1 MASDAVGH
9 WLEGAGRFPLLGP
22 AEEVHLGGLVR
33 AWQDHPAGPAGA
45 PPAIRRRGLRA
56 RDRIVRCNLRL
67 VAHITDRA
75 RRRGA
80 VRLLELEDA
89 LQVGAIG
96 LQRAAER
103 FDPARGY
110 KFSTYAFWWIRQS
123 IARES
128 EVVGST
134 IRLPSGL
141 AARVA
146 RLDARRDVLA
156 QELGRQ
162 PSPAELADDLGVS
175 AVELADFM
183 ARGRGCSS
191 LDSVHGEDDSL
202 CLAEVIAAPA
212 PDADPQLLE
221 LRRRLAG
228 LDERSYR
235 LVAGRWFSNPSIP
248 VHRLAAEEGIRPVE
262 ALRLLRAAKAQLEGQ
277 LVFSLDQPAATLPA
291 APEPSSGDY
300 APVGQLRLL

>member
-45 PPAIRRRGLRA
+45 PPAIRRQGLRA

-75 RRRGA
+75 RRRGG

-141 AARVA
+141 AARSPGSMPGGMCWPRSWA
-146 RLDARRDVLA
+146 ASRHRRSWQTA
-156 QELGRQ
+156 WACPQ
-162 PSPAELADDLGVS
+162 
-175 AVELADFM
+175 
-183 ARGRGCSS
+183 SS
-191 LDSVHGEDDSL
+191 WRTL
-202 CLAEVIAAPA
+202 
-212 PDADPQLLE
+212 
-221 LRRRLAG
+221 
-228 LDERSYR
+228 
-235 LVAGRWFSNPSIP
+235 W
-248 VHRLAAEEGIRPVE
+248 
-262 ALRLLRAAKAQLEGQ
+262 RAAG
-277 LVFSLDQPAATLPA
+277 AAARWTPCMA
-291 APEPSSGDY
+291 KTTAS
-300 APVGQLRLL
+300 AWRM